1 MFLSAGFFSV
11 QALVNFSSVAS
22 SAFNA
27 VSVSSLEVDK
37 PSFELTMQEVE
48 SKFMEGVSKHKRS
61 NSEPVKRKLE
71 KDEVNKTLQAPYRLK
86 MEMGRYFETMEM
98 HPTSSDVQ
106 SYLSQEIL
114 DLRKQLQNQFSVRHA
129 LENALSYR
137 PLSPDATTENS
148 LPKSTTGLIKEIA
161 VLEQQVV
168 HLERHLLSLYRKTF
182 DQQISSESNV
192 AERLNSSPLITRKG
206 VSAEVPGQDVTQE
219 NDNTVTSSNDLLSPR
234 HSTGN
239 LLKECND
246 ILDQQKLLDSSIHRC
261 YSSLSQ
267 HSTCS
272 IRTSPRTKSRA
283 KAVDSYHS
291 LPFSMLE
298 QSQSATTSVYP
309 MEHYETYFSDHVP
322 ETPNSISEEMIK
334 CISAIYCELADPP
347 VIDHDDSC
355 SPITSS
361 STYDFSSHSQGTEEM
376 SRPYSRMLK
385 VEWICRDTDKL
396 EDVELTLKKFRSLIH
411 RLEGVDLRKM
421 KHEEKLAFWINVHNT
436 LVMHAF
442 LIYGIP
448 QNNLKRVSMP
458 LKAAYSVGGHTISV
472 DMIQRSI
479 LGCRLPRPGQ
489 WLRLLFSM
497 KTKFKVGDARK
508 VYAIEHPE
516 PLLHFAL
523 CSGSHSDPAV
533 RMYTSKGV
541 FEELET
547 AKEEYIQ
554 SNFLVHKEQ
563 KILLP
568 KIVESFAKDSGLC
581 SADLHEEFR
590 MIMNMTLR
598 FLKRCPLSQQND
610 DQMRS
615 RLLSLRWPDTKGLG
629 LRRTLGKQGGWK
641 LMMYCVPVSL
651 SLFDQ
656 RSCLSV
662 VLMTLRS
669 LVVVF

>member
-11 QALVNFSSVAS
+11 QALVNFSSVAA

-37 PSFELTMQEVE
+37 PSFDLTMQEVE

-71 KDEVNKTLQAPYRLK
+71 KDEVNQTLQAPYRLK

-192 AERLNSSPLITRKG
+192 AERLNSSPLATRKG

-361 STYDFSSHSQGTEEM
+361 STYDFSSHSQGEKWSSKRRKIPFFHSHFDKPLQSEGTEEM
-376 SRPYSRMLK
+376 SGPYSRMLK

-581 SADLHEEFR
+581 SADLVEMIEHFMPDFQRKNNQKFQHKRIWKGIEWIPHNFTFR
-590 MIMNMTLR
+590 YLIS
-598 FLKRCPLSQQND
+598 KEVA
-610 DQMRS
+610 
-615 RLLSLRWPDTKGLG
+615 W
-629 LRRTLGKQGGWK
+629 
-641 LMMYCVPVSL
+641 
-651 SLFDQ
+651 
-656 RSCLSV
+656 
-662 VLMTLRS
+662 
-669 LVVVF
+669 